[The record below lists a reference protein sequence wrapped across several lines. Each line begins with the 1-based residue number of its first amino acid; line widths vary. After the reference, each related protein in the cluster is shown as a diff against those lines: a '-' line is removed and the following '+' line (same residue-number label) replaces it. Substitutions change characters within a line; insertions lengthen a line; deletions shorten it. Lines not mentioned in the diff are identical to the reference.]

1 MCGSQVEMVEV
12 SSVDITAGVEG
23 RKCRVM
29 SSGSFM
35 SPFDLHNDFHL
46 GSFIVC
52 PVLCRLSGTGNG
64 VVVPEHHHLFCH
76 LSIGIIMFH
85 LSILLF

>member
-1 MCGSQVEMVEV
+1 MVKV
-12 SSVDITAGVEG
+12 SSVDLTAGAEG

-29 SSGSFM
+29 SSGLFT

-52 PVLCRLSGTGNG
+52 PVMCRLSGTGNG
-64 VVVPEHHHLFCH
+64 VLVPEHQHLFCH
-76 LSIGIIMFH
+76 LSKGIIMFH
-85 LSILLF
+85 LLILVFCC